1 MNMGAAIGM
10 TTAGAAT
17 AAPAAMYAAIASGS
31 AAAGRSVQAVSSTPT
46 LRQAMLQPPPTRA
59 ARLPMTMYLHFSLTD
74 YFLIESLQ
82 LTSPK
87 GVQLQLCT
95 VPNEQQQFSY
105 LRVSL
110 SKSATIHGERF
121 ESLSVE

>member
-1 MNMGAAIGM
+1 MDMGAAIRM

-17 AAPAAMYAAIASGS
+17 AVPAAMYAAIASGS
-31 AAAGRSVQAVSSTPT
+31 AAAGRSVQAASSTPT
-46 LRQAMLQPPPTRA
+46 LHQAMLQPPARA

-95 VPNEQQQFSY
+95 VPNEQQQFS
-105 LRVSL
+105 S
-110 SKSATIHGERF
+110 
-121 ESLSVE
+121 ESFVEQKCDN